1 MVVGNLIFILNLLV
15 VTKKSITNSSK
26 NLVFQVNV
34 FVSFILQSC
43 FKYMI
48 MTTIKKKKSLR
59 SWLQSFFT
67 RWKYGNYKH

>member
-34 FVSFILQSC
+34 FVCFILQSC

-48 MTTIKKKKSLR
+48 MTTIKKKKKEFMIVTTIVFYSMKIWQL
-59 SWLQSFFT
+59 
-67 RWKYGNYKH
+67 

>member
-48 MTTIKKKKSLR
+48 MTTIVFYSMKIWQL
-59 SWLQSFFT
+59 
-67 RWKYGNYKH
+67 

>member
-43 FKYMI
+43 FKFMLMAATVFYSMEKI
-48 MTTIKKKKSLR
+48 MGCL
-59 SWLQSFFT
+59 W
-67 RWKYGNYKH
+67 